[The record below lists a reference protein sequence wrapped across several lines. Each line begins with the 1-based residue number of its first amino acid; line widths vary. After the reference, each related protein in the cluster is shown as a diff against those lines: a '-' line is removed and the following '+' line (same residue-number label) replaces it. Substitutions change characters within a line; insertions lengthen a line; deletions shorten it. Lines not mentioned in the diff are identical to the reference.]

1 MAVIPKLVLD
11 FPQHH
16 VEIRRFHMKK
26 NELIFIVNINGV
38 DLCTA
43 TWVQKLYWELSECS
57 VTIEDMQD
65 VILPALRKH
74 VFKHSR
80 PTYFAQGMHNDEVNN
95 RVQFNEFKG
104 LLLTY

>member
-26 NELIFIVNINGV
+26 NELIFIININGV

-43 TWVQKLYWELSECS
+43 TWAQKLYWKLRECS
-57 VTIEDMQD
+57 ITFDDMHD
-65 VILPALRKH
+65 IVLPAIIAHVKKH
-74 VFKHSR
+74 AHG
-80 PTYFAQGMHNDEVNN
+80 TYIAQGLQDDSVNKN
-95 RVQFNEFKG
+95 MLFAEFKSV
-104 LLLTY
+104 LSY